1 MTTRTV
7 AGHAYRALVA
17 AGGLGLIVT
26 VIFTFTV
33 PHLYGSALAQAWAWG
48 AVAPLYLVGLLAVIV
63 RPDHLSARWL
73 GAAGSLL
80 AVETLLRRVMQ
91 LGEVGVPW
99 SVAGTVAFHVATL
112 ATAAAI
118 ASVLVV
124 FPDDQY
130 RYRYQ
135 RRALWVIWLYPPVIS
150 ALLLVSQRSL
160 YFGPTWT
167 AVDDANPLSV
177 PDLSGFGTIAET
189 GFRWRVVLWAVGV
202 AAMVVRY
209 RHASLA
215 ARRHI
220 RWPL

>member
-1 MTTRTV
+1 MAHPAV
-7 AGHAYRALVA
+7 AGYTYRALVA
-17 AGGLGLIVT
+17 AGGACLIVT
-26 VIFTFTV
+26 GVLAFAV
-33 PHLYGSALAQAWAWG
+33 PHLYGSAVAQAWAWG
-48 AVAPLYLVGLLAVIV
+48 AVAPLYLVGLVAVMV

-80 AVETLLRRVMQ
+80 AIETAVRRVMQ
-91 LGEVGVPW
+91 VGEVGIPW
-99 SVAGTVAFHVATL
+99 SVAGTVVFHVATL
-112 ATAAAI
+112 ATAAGI

-130 RYRYQ
+130 RS
-135 RRALWVIWLYPPVIS
+135 LSGGGGGGVMCLSPPLIS

-167 AVDDANPLSV
+167 DVDDTNPLFVSG
-177 PDLSGFGTIAET
+177 LSGFGTIAET

-209 RHASLA
+209 WHASLG
-215 ARRHI
+215 AR
-220 RWPL
+220 

>member
-1 MTTRTV
+1 MAHPAV
-7 AGHAYRALVA
+7 AGYTYRALVA
-17 AGGLGLIVT
+17 AGGACLVVT
-26 VIFTFTV
+26 GVLAFAV
-33 PHLYGSALAQAWAWG
+33 PHLYGSAVAQAWAWG
-48 AVAPLYLVGLLAVIV
+48 AVAPLYLVGLVAVMV

-80 AVETLLRRVMQ
+80 AIETAVRRVMQ
-91 LGEVGVPW
+91 VGEVTAPW
-99 SVAGTVAFHVATL
+99 SVVGTVAFHVATL

-177 PDLSGFGTIAET
+177 PDLSGFGTIA
-189 GFRWRVVLWAVGV
+189 
-202 AAMVVRY
+202 
-209 RHASLA
+209 
-215 ARRHI
+215 
-220 RWPL
+220 